1 MYMQLFQVNKM
12 YIHLLPRTPIEQAV
26 VRAHCQ
32 CHHITGRS
40 PFSGRSIMKTLA
52 VLALSLAGVG
62 SAFAANTQTVYQ
74 GVSADGQ
81 RVKLTISQGGP
92 EVVIRV
98 DRQGELPQPH
108 WTAYIGTGTA
118 AQR

>member
-1 MYMQLFQVNKM
+1 
-12 YIHLLPRTPIEQAV
+12 
-26 VRAHCQ
+26 
-32 CHHITGRS
+32 
-40 PFSGRSIMKTLA
+40 MKLLA
-52 VLALSLAGVG
+52 VLALTLAG
-62 SAFAANTQTVYQ
+62 SAYAGETQTVYH

-92 EVVIRV
+92 EVLIRV
-98 DRQGELPQPH
+98 DRQAELPQAH

>member
-1 MYMQLFQVNKM
+1 MKLF
-12 YIHLLPRTPIEQAV
+12 T
-26 VRAHCQ
+26 
-32 CHHITGRS
+32 
-40 PFSGRSIMKTLA
+40 
-52 VLALSLAGVG
+52 VLALSLVG
-62 SAFAANTQTVYQ
+62 MGTAYADTQTVYQ

-92 EVVIRV
+92 EVLIRV

>member
-1 MYMQLFQVNKM
+1 
-12 YIHLLPRTPIEQAV
+12 
-26 VRAHCQ
+26 
-32 CHHITGRS
+32 
-40 PFSGRSIMKTLA
+40 MKLVT
-52 VLALSLAGVG
+52 VIALSLVG
-62 SAFAANTQTVYQ
+62 MSSAYADTVYQ

-92 EVVIRV
+92 EVLIRV
-98 DRQGELPQPH
+98 DRQAVLPQPH

>member
-1 MYMQLFQVNKM
+1 MKLY
-12 YIHLLPRTPIEQAV
+12 TV
-26 VRAHCQ
+26 V
-32 CHHITGRS
+32 
-40 PFSGRSIMKTLA
+40 
-52 VLALSLAGVG
+52 ALSLLGTG
-62 SAFAANTQTVYQ
+62 SVFAADSQTFQ
-74 GVSADGQ
+74 GVNSDGQ

-98 DRQGELPQPH
+98 DRQPELPQPH

>member
-1 MYMQLFQVNKM
+1 
-12 YIHLLPRTPIEQAV
+12 
-26 VRAHCQ
+26 
-32 CHHITGRS
+32 
-40 PFSGRSIMKTLA
+40 MKLVT
-52 VLALSLAGVG
+52 VMALSLVG
-62 SAFAANTQTVYQ
+62 MGTAYADTATATATVYQ

-92 EVVIRV
+92 EVLIRV
-98 DRQGELPQPH
+98 DRQGALPQPH

>member
-1 MYMQLFQVNKM
+1 MK
-12 YIHLLPRTPIEQAV
+12 LLAT
-26 VRAHCQ
+26 
-32 CHHITGRS
+32 
-40 PFSGRSIMKTLA
+40 TL
-52 VLALSLAGVG
+52 VLAALGIS
-62 SAFAANTQTVYQ
+62 AANATETVYQ

-92 EVVIRV
+92 EVLIRV

>member
-1 MYMQLFQVNKM
+1 
-12 YIHLLPRTPIEQAV
+12 
-26 VRAHCQ
+26 
-32 CHHITGRS
+32 
-40 PFSGRSIMKTLA
+40 MKLHA
-52 VLALSLAGVG
+52 IVALSLLGIG
-62 SAFAANTQTVYQ
+62 SAYAADTQTIQ

-81 RVKLTISQGGP
+81 RVRLTITQGGP

-98 DRQGELPQPH
+98 DRQPELPQPH

>member
-1 MYMQLFQVNKM
+1 MKLF
-12 YIHLLPRTPIEQAV
+12 T
-26 VRAHCQ
+26 
-32 CHHITGRS
+32 
-40 PFSGRSIMKTLA
+40 
-52 VLALSLAGVG
+52 VLALSLLGMGTAY
-62 SAFAANTQTVYQ
+62 ADTQTVYQ

-92 EVVIRV
+92 EVLIRV